1 MTNINEYA
9 LVSGHPRDAKKRSPF
24 LELAAYEKFL
34 REIAQIQ
41 INIGNAKK
49 KLKNTYLKEE
59 VTIFHD

>member
-41 INIGNAKK
+41 ITLEMPKK
-49 KLKNTYLKEE
+49 PQQLFDSVWLYTLL
-59 VTIFHD
+59 F

>member
-9 LVSGHPRDAKKRSPF
+9 LVSGHPRDAKKRSPL

-41 INIGNAKK
+41 ITLEMPKK
-49 KLKNTYLKEE
+49 PQQLFDSVWLYTLL
-59 VTIFHD
+59 F